1 MNICSG
7 RATSFIELAEMMML
21 SAGYLA
27 PIETNPTAPVGVEYR
42 VGNPRIMNMI
52 YEPKISLEQGIA
64 QALAQ

>member
-1 MNICSG
+1 
-7 RATSFIELAEMMML
+7 MMML

-27 PIETNPTAPVGVEYR
+27 PIQTDITAPVGVEYR
-42 VGNPRIMNMI
+42 VGNPRFMNMI